1 MTSDVSPLGLALAGS
16 LILIAVALSAWR
28 RLGLERSILWASIRA
43 LVQLLAVGVLLT
55 YLLEP
60 GRSLAWSFLLV
71 ALMIPFAAFVVG
83 RRAPE
88 VPQVRAIAF
97 VAFSVTALVVL
108 GLLFGLRIFPLEP
121 RTLVPLAGMVIG
133 NSMTATVLVTQRIV
147 AEFLDKRPEIEVRL
161 ALGFSA
167 TASFRP
173 YTRSALRTALVPQIE
188 TTKAVGIIFL
198 PGAMTGLILA
208 GVAPLEAVRV
218 QIIVMYLVL
227 GSVSI
232 TTSMVALG
240 LGRTLFTRDQRAI
253 HLPGE
258 RR

>member
-1 MTSDVSPLGLALAGS
+1 MSSDVSPLGLAFAAS
-16 LILIAVALSAWR
+16 LIVIAVALSAWQ
-28 RLGLERSILWASIRA
+28 RLGLERGILWAAVRA
-43 LVQLLAVGVLLT
+43 LVQLLAVGVLLV

-60 GRSLAWSFLLV
+60 GRSLAWSILWV
-71 ALMIPFAAFVVG
+71 ALMVPFAAIIVG

-88 VPQVRAIAF
+88 VPQVRGIAF
-97 VAFSVTALVVL
+97 VAFAVTALVVL
-108 GLLFGLRIFPLEP
+108 GLLFGLRIFPLSP

-133 NSMTATVLVTQRIV
+133 NSMTATVLVAQRIV
-147 AEFLDKRPEIEVRL
+147 AEFLNNRPEIEVRL

-167 TASFRP
+167 TAAFRS
-173 YTRSALRTALVPQIE
+173 YTHSALRTALVPQIE

-208 GVAPLEAVRV
+208 GVEPLEAVRV
-218 QIIVMYLVL
+218 QIVVMYLVL
-227 GSVSI
+227 GSVAI
-232 TTSMVALG
+232 TTSVVAIG

>member
-1 MTSDVSPLGLALAGS
+1 MSPDVSPLGLAFSAS
-16 LILIAVALSAWR
+16 LIVIAVALSAWQ
-28 RLGLERSILWASIRA
+28 RLGLERGIFWAAVRA
-43 LVQLLAVGVLLT
+43 LVQLLAVGVLLV

-60 GRSLAWSFLLV
+60 GRSLAWSILWV
-71 ALMIPFAAFVVG
+71 ALMVPFAAIIVG

-88 VPQVRAIAF
+88 VPQVRGIAF
-97 VAFSVTALVVL
+97 VAFAVTALVVL
-108 GLLFGLRIFPLEP
+108 GLLFGLRIFPLTP

-133 NSMTATVLVTQRIV
+133 NSMTATVLVAQRIV
-147 AEFLDKRPEIEVRL
+147 AEFLSNRPEIEVRL

-208 GVAPLEAVRV
+208 GVEPLEAVRV
-218 QIIVMYLVL
+218 QIVVMYLVL
-227 GSVSI
+227 GSVAI
-232 TTSMVALG
+232 TTSVVAIG

>member
-1 MTSDVSPLGLALAGS
+1 MSSDVSPLGLAFAAS
-16 LILIAVALSAWR
+16 LIVIAVALSAWQ
-28 RLGLERSILWASIRA
+28 RLGLERSILWAAVRA
-43 LVQLLAVGVLLT
+43 LVQLLAVGVLLV

-60 GRSLAWSFLLV
+60 GRSLAWSVLWV
-71 ALMIPFAAFVVG
+71 ALMVPFAAIIVG

-88 VPQVRAIAF
+88 VPQVRGIAF
-97 VAFSVTALVVL
+97 VAFTVTALVVL
-108 GLLFGLRIFPLEP
+108 GLLFGLRIFPLSP

-133 NSMTATVLVTQRIV
+133 NSMTATVLVAQRIV

-173 YTRSALRTALVPQIE
+173 YTHSALRTALVPQIE

-208 GVAPLEAVRV
+208 GVEPLEAVRV
-218 QIIVMYLVL
+218 QIVVMYLVL
-227 GSVSI
+227 GSVVI
-232 TTSMVALG
+232 TTSVVAIG